1 MITIDDKT
9 YEKDDLSPEQ
19 IAYAERVKVIN
30 EKITE
35 LNMQLNEL
43 NVIVSAYA
51 NAIKESFSEEK

>member
-19 IAYAERVKVIN
+19 LAYAERVIVIN

>member
-19 IAYAERVKVIN
+19 IYYAERVKVID

>member
-9 YEKDDLSPEQ
+9 YKKDDLSPEQ

>member
-9 YEKDDLSPEQ
+9 YEKDDLNPAQ
-19 IAYAERVKVIN
+19 LTYAERVTVIN
-30 EKITE
+30 KKITE

-51 NAIKESFSEEK
+51 NAIKESFSEEE

>member
-19 IAYAERVKVIN
+19 IAYAERVKVID

>member
-9 YEKDDLSPEQ
+9 YEKDDLNPEQ
-19 IAYAERVKVIN
+19 IAYAERVKVID

>member
-19 IAYAERVKVIN
+19 ITYAERVKVIN

-51 NAIKESFSEEK
+51 NAIKEGFSEEK